1 MKHGTFQRRHRA
13 SHHAAAAIP
22 LAVLAAF
29 SPAAWAQTA
38 DVVVAQQDAAPTK
51 SLGSVI
57 VSGSR
62 PTSLPSQIPTTIEGI
77 TALEIETRINA
88 TDSEDALKYLPS
100 LLVRKRYVGDYN
112 HAVLS
117 TRASGT
123 GNSARSLVYADGIL
137 LSNLLG
143 NGAAF
148 TPRWGLVTPEEIE
161 RVDVLYGPFSAAYPG
176 NSVGAVV
183 DYLTR
188 MPTRFEA
195 HAKIGYFVQPFELY
209 NTKQSYK
216 GWQASASVGSRE
228 GGFSWW
234 LNVNRLDSEGHPLV
248 FATRLKSAGSTTS
261 TVPTTAVT
269 GAVEGLNRANQDWFL
284 IGSSTQYHTVQDH
297 AKAKLSY
304 SITPTLKA
312 SYTLGLWRNTSD
324 GRSESYLRDAAGNP
338 VYSGNISI
346 NGLAYTAAAGNS
358 ARLLA
363 TDFPLTREVL
373 SHTMH
378 ALSIKSNTREVFDW
392 EVATSL
398 YDYGRDRARS
408 NSTPLPGADAG
419 GAGRLTDQKGT
430 GWSNLSLKGIWRPGG
445 ADGAHVA
452 DFGAQTYQY
461 KLRNK
466 VSTLTSDRIRQGE
479 GPVALRSD
487 GNSSLSSVWV
497 QDAWQINHDWK
508 TFIGLRWERWTASD
522 GLTQSVKPATAT
534 SADCNETVL
543 AGYCTRLHPERS
555 ATALS
560 PKVALAYQASDV
572 WVIKL
577 SSGRAIRYPTV
588 SELYQGGFSTT
599 GVFQNGD
606 PNLKPERSWTTEL
619 SNEWDFAKQ
628 RLRATLFHEKTE
640 DALYSQ
646 TNTLVTPNVTNVQN
660 VDAIRTIGMELSHQ
674 VRDLGIKGLELNSS
688 VTFADSKVVRN
699 DKFPASVGKWQIRVP
714 RWRANLLAS
723 YQLTPALTTSLG
735 ARYGGKQFSTL
746 DNSPPNGFAYQ
757 GGSKFF
763 TTDMR
768 IHYRASKQWSAALG
782 IDNLNNYQY
791 WNFHPYPQRTYSADL
806 KFDF

>member
-1 MKHGTFQRRHRA
+1 MKHRTFQTRHRA
-13 SHHAAAAIP
+13 RHHAAAAIP

-38 DVVVAQQDAAPTK
+38 DAVVAQQDAAPVK
-51 SLGSVI
+51 ALGSVI

-312 SYTLGLWRNTSD
+312 SYTFGLWQNTSD

-408 NSTPLPGADAG
+408 NSTPLPGADAR

-452 DFGAQTYQY
+452 DFGAQT
-461 KLRNK
+461 
-466 VSTLTSDRIRQGE
+466 
-479 GPVALRSD
+479 
-487 GNSSLSSVWV
+487 
-497 QDAWQINHDWK
+497 
-508 TFIGLRWERWTASD
+508 
-522 GLTQSVKPATAT
+522 
-534 SADCNETVL
+534 
-543 AGYCTRLHPERS
+543 
-555 ATALS
+555 
-560 PKVALAYQASDV
+560 
-572 WVIKL
+572 
-577 SSGRAIRYPTV
+577 
-588 SELYQGGFSTT
+588 
-599 GVFQNGD
+599 
-606 PNLKPERSWTTEL
+606 
-619 SNEWDFAKQ
+619 
-628 RLRATLFHEKTE
+628 
-640 DALYSQ
+640 
-646 TNTLVTPNVTNVQN
+646 
-660 VDAIRTIGMELSHQ
+660 
-674 VRDLGIKGLELNSS
+674 
-688 VTFADSKVVRN
+688 
-699 DKFPASVGKWQIRVP
+699 
-714 RWRANLLAS
+714 
-723 YQLTPALTTSLG
+723 
-735 ARYGGKQFSTL
+735 
-746 DNSPPNGFAYQ
+746 
-757 GGSKFF
+757 
-763 TTDMR
+763 
-768 IHYRASKQWSAALG
+768 
-782 IDNLNNYQY
+782 
-791 WNFHPYPQRTYSADL
+791 
-806 KFDF
+806 

>member
-1 MKHGTFQRRHRA
+1 MKHRAFRTLLRARHR
-13 SHHAAAAIP
+13 AAAAIP
-22 LAVLAAF
+22 LAVLAAC
-29 SPAAWAQTA
+29 SPAAWSQAA
-38 DVVVAQQDAAPTK
+38 DPVVAQQDAAPAK
-51 SLGSVI
+51 ALGSVI
-57 VSGSR
+57 VNGSR

-188 MPTRFEA
+188 MPTQFEA
-195 HAKIGYFVQPFELY
+195 HVKVGIFSQPFELY
-209 NTKQSYK
+209 NTKTTYK
-216 GWQASASVGSRE
+216 GWQASASIGDRQ
-228 GGFSWW
+228 GGLSWW
-234 LNVNRLDSEGHPLV
+234 LNVNRLDSEGQPLV
-248 FATRLKSAGSTTS
+248 LATRLTSAGSSTP
-261 TVPTTAVT
+261 TVPATAVT
-269 GAVEGLNRANQDWFL
+269 GAVAGLNRANQDWFL
-284 IGSSTQYHTVQDH
+284 LGTSAQHHTVQDH
-297 AKAKLSY
+297 LKAKLSY
-304 SITPTLKA
+304 SISPTLRA
-312 SYTLGLWRNTSD
+312 SYTLGLWRNTADS
-324 GRSESYLRDAAGNP
+324 RSESYLRDSSGNT
-338 VYSGNISI
+338 VYSGNIAI
-346 NGLAYTAAAGNS
+346 NGLAYTAASGNS

-363 TDFPLTREVL
+363 TDFPLTREAL
-373 SHTMH
+373 DHAMH
-378 ALSIKSNTREVFDW
+378 ALSIKSNTREAFDW
-392 EVATSL
+392 EVAVSL
-398 YDYGRDRARS
+398 YDYGRDRVRTNTTA
-408 NSTPLPGADAG
+408 LPGADSG

-430 GWSNLSLKGIWRPGG
+430 GWSTVALKGIWRPGG
-445 ADGAHVA
+445 AESAHVA
-452 DFGAQTYQY
+452 DFGLQTYQF
-461 KLRNK
+461 KLRNR
-466 VSTLTSDRIRQGE
+466 VSTVSSDWIRQDD
-479 GPVALRSD
+479 GPLASRSH

-497 QDAWQINHDWK
+497 QDAWQINPHWK
-508 TFIGLRWERWTASD
+508 TFIGLRWERWTASE
-522 GLTQSVKPATAT
+522 GLTQSVKPGTAT
-534 SADCNETVL
+534 SPDCNETVL
-543 AGYCTRLHPERS
+543 VGYCSRLHPERS
-555 ATALS
+555 ASALS
-560 PKVALAYQASDV
+560 PKAALAYQASDE

-577 SSGRAIRYPTV
+577 STGRAVRYPTV

-599 GVFQNGD
+599 GIFQNGD

-619 SNEWDFAKQ
+619 SNEWDFAAQ

-660 VDAIRTIGMELSHQ
+660 VDAIRTLGLELSHQ
-674 VRDLGIKGLELNSS
+674 VRDLGVKGLELNST
-688 VTFADSKVVRN
+688 VTFADSKVTRN
-699 DKFPASVGKWQIRVP
+699 DKFLASVGKWQIRVP
-714 RWRANLLAS
+714 RWRASVLAS
-723 YQLTPALTTSLG
+723 WQITQAWTTSWG

-746 DNSPPNGFAYQ
+746 DNSDVNGFAYQ
-757 GGSKFF
+757 GASKFF
-763 TTDMR
+763 TTDLR

>member
-1 MKHGTFQRRHRA
+1 MKLRTSRARFRARHPA
-13 SHHAAAAIP
+13 VAVIP
-22 LAVLAAF
+22 LAVRAACSF
-29 SPAAWAQTA
+29 SAWSQAADA
-38 DVVVAQQDAAPTK
+38 VVAQQDAPTK
-51 SLGSVI
+51 ALGSVI
-57 VSGSR
+57 VNGSR

-112 HAVLS
+112 HAVPS

-188 MPTRFEA
+188 MPTQFEA
-195 HAKIGYFVQPFELY
+195 HAKLGYFAQPFDLY
-209 NTKQSYK
+209 NTKKTYQ

-234 LNVNRLDSEGHPLV
+234 INLNRLDSEGHPLV
-248 FATRLKSAGSTTS
+248 FATRLKSAGSTTA

-269 GAVEGLNRANQDWFL
+269 GAVEGLNRVNQEWFL
-284 IGSSTQYHTVQDH
+284 LGSTTQYHTVQDH
-297 AKAKLSY
+297 AKAKLSC

-312 SYTLGLWRNTSD
+312 SYTLGLWQNTSD
-324 GRSESYLRDAAGNP
+324 GRPDSYLRDAAGNP

-346 NGLAYTAAAGNS
+346 NGLSYTAASGNS

-363 TDFPLTREVL
+363 TDFPLTREEL

-392 EVATSL
+392 EVAGSL
-398 YDYGRDRARS
+398 YDYGRDLART
-408 NSTPLPGADAG
+408 NTTPLPGADAG
-419 GAGRLTDQKGT
+419 GAGRLTDQQGT
-430 GWSNLSLKGIWRPGG
+430 GWSNVALKGIWRPSGSEG
-445 ADGAHVA
+445 THVA
-452 DFGAQTYQY
+452 DFGVQAYRY

-466 VSTLTSDRIRQGE
+466 VSTLSSDWIGQGE
-479 GPVALRSD
+479 GPLASRSD
-487 GNSSLSSVWV
+487 GNSSLNSVWV

-522 GLTQSVKPATAT
+522 GLTQSVKPGTAT
-534 SADCNETVL
+534 SPDCNEAVL
-543 AGYCTRLHPERS
+543 AGYCTRQHPARS

-560 PKVALAYQASDV
+560 PKAALAYQASDE

-577 SSGRAIRYPTV
+577 STGRAVRYPTV

-599 GVFQNGD
+599 GIFQNGD
-606 PNLKPERSWTTEL
+606 PDLKPERSWTTEL

-628 RLRATLFHEKTE
+628 RLRATLFHEKTQ

-660 VDAIRTIGMELSHQ
+660 VDVIRTVGVELSHQ
-674 VRDLGIKGLELNSS
+674 VRDLGVKGLEPISS
-688 VTFADSKVVRN
+688 LTFADSKVVRN

-746 DNSPPNGFAYQ
+746 DNSDTNGFAYQ

-763 TTDMR
+763 TTDLR
-768 IHYRASKQWSAALG
+768 VHCRVSKQWSAAVG
-782 IDNLNNYQY
+782 IDNLNNYPY